1 VALALVAIVVGV
13 TYYLMD
19 LEKEKE
25 KEEMR
30 AELQSEINFSQEEQ
44 EEGDEGEGQQSP
56 AHALRSDTNT
66 PSVKSG
72 RRVSSEK
79 FDVKPPAVVSITQTT
94 TVKTTSTVTSAT
106 SKKQAT
112 IMDRSVCFLS
122 CLLVLT
128 IERLPVVIYL
138 VFRTLILI
146 QKYFQSVGFSALTQS
161 THGYFEEPMWY

>member
-44 EEGDEGEGQQSP
+44 EGDEGEGHQSP

-112 IMDRSVCFLS
+112 IMDRSVCF
-122 CLLVLT
+122 
-128 IERLPVVIYL
+128 
-138 VFRTLILI
+138 
-146 QKYFQSVGFSALTQS
+146 
-161 THGYFEEPMWY
+161 

>member
-1 VALALVAIVVGV
+1 MALALVAIVVGV

-44 EEGDEGEGQQSP
+44 EEEGEGQQSP

-79 FDVKPPAVVSITQTT
+79 FDVKPPAVVSFAQTT
-94 TVKTTSTVTSAT
+94 TVKTTSTVSSAT
-106 SKKQAT
+106 FKKQAT
-112 IMDRSVCFLS
+112 IMDRSVC
-122 CLLVLT
+122 V
-128 IERLPVVIYL
+128 
-138 VFRTLILI
+138 
-146 QKYFQSVGFSALTQS
+146 
-161 THGYFEEPMWY
+161 

>member
-79 FDVKPPAVVSITQTT
+79 FDVKPPAVVSFTQTT
-94 TVKTTSTVTSAT
+94 TVKTTSITVTSAT

-112 IMDRSVCFLS
+112 IMDRSVCF
-122 CLLVLT
+122 
-128 IERLPVVIYL
+128 
-138 VFRTLILI
+138 
-146 QKYFQSVGFSALTQS
+146 
-161 THGYFEEPMWY
+161 